1 MKLKAGLEIH
11 QQLDTHKLF
20 CKCESN
26 LDNDR
31 NDKKYRR
38 RLHVTRS
45 EMGNIDIAAKTER
58 IRNFEYETSGFDC
71 LVEADEEPPR
81 GPNENALKIALQV
94 AKMLDSKPLE
104 EIQFMRKIIVDG
116 SNTTGFQRTAL
127 IAVGGRLKF
136 DGCNIG
142 IEQICLEEDSCRKG
156 EGEDKY
162 VTDRLGIPLIEITTS
177 PELDTPEKVRDA
189 AKELGNILRA
199 CGVKRGIGTIR
210 QDVNISIP
218 EGERVELKGFQNL
231 DMMIEVI
238 ENEVKRQKTLSKISK
253 AEVGSVVD
261 IGEIIEYKNEGAMA
275 CKISGWKGLLGNKES
290 DKEHPRL
297 GKELSEYAKKSGLKG
312 IMHSDELP
320 NYGIEKNDIEAIMK
334 ELKCDEEDSF
344 ILVLGKEKMAMKGL
358 DLVRK
363 RAEQGGV
370 PKDVR
375 KVMEDVKSTFLRPI
389 PGAARMYPETDIPP
403 IDIREIEIKTP
414 STLKERIDKIEL
426 GEDISKQLV
435 VKELDKRYWKLISKS
450 SNEKIVARILLNEI
464 PEMRK
469 NGIPESGD
477 KEILKILK
485 EIEMGNI
492 AKEGIYDNLVKLAKK
507 EEINQDVV
515 SIEELE
521 KYIIELLEEKKSF
534 VKENGGR
541 AMGPLMGIVMEKYRG
556 KIDGMIISQKLKEG
570 IERIK

>member
-1 MKLKAGLEIH
+1 M
-11 QQLDTHKLF
+11 
-20 CKCESN
+20 
-26 LDNDR
+26 
-31 NDKKYRR
+31 
-38 RLHVTRS
+38 
-45 EMGNIDIAAKTER
+45 
-58 IRNFEYETSGFDC
+58 
-71 LVEADEEPPR
+71 
-81 GPNENALKIALQV
+81 
-94 AKMLDSKPLE
+94 
-104 EIQFMRKIIVDG
+104 
-116 SNTTGFQRTAL
+116 
-127 IAVGGRLKF
+127 
-136 DGCNIG
+136 
-142 IEQICLEEDSCRKG
+142 
-156 EGEDKY
+156 
-162 VTDRLGIPLIEITTS
+162 
-177 PELDTPEKVRDA
+177 DTPEKVRDA

-290 DKEHPRL
+290 DKGHPRL

-320 NYGIEKNDIEAIMK
+320 NYGIKGNDIETIMK

-370 PKDVR
+370 PKEVR
-375 KVMEDVKSTFLRPI
+375 KVMEDGKSTFLRPI

-477 KEILKILK
+477 KEILEILK
-485 EIEMGNI
+485 EIEAGNI

-507 EEINQDVV
+507 EEISRDVV

>member
-11 QQLDTHKLF
+11 QQLDSHKLF

-26 LDNDR
+26 LDNNR
-31 NDKKYRR
+31 EEKKFRR
-38 RLHVTRS
+38 RLHVTKS
-45 EMGNIDIAAKTER
+45 EMGKIDTAAKTER
-58 IRNFEYETSGFDC
+58 IRNFEYETSEFDC
-71 LVEADEEPPR
+71 LVEADEEPPK

-127 IAVGGRLKF
+127 IAVGGRLKI
-136 DGCNIG
+136 DGEDIG

-156 EGEDKY
+156 KKEDEY
-162 VTDRLGIPLIEITTS
+162 VTDRLGIPLVEITTS
-177 PELDTPEKVRDA
+177 PELKSPKKVREA

-238 ENEVKRQKTLSKISK
+238 ENEVNRQKILSKISK
-253 AEVGSVVD
+253 ANVGSVMDV
-261 IGEIIEYKNEGAMA
+261 GKIIKYKNEGAMA

-290 DKEHPRL
+290 DNEHPRL
-297 GKELSEYAKKSGLKG
+297 GKELSEYAKKSGVKG

-320 NYGIEKNDIEAIMK
+320 NYGIDENDVKTIMK
-334 ELKCDEEDSF
+334 ELKCDDKDSF
-344 ILVLGKEKMAMKGL
+344 VLVLGKEKIARKSLEM
-358 DLVRK
+358 VRN

-370 PKDVR
+370 PKEVR
-375 KVMEDVKSTFLRPI
+375 KVLENGKSTFLRPI

-403 IDIREIEIKTP
+403 VDLRGIEISKP
-414 STLKERIDKIEL
+414 STLKERIEKIKL
-426 GEDISKQLV
+426 GKDISKQLV
-435 VKELDKRYWKLISKS
+435 VKGLDKRYENLISKGV
-450 SNEKIVARILLNEI
+450 NEKIIARILLNEM

-469 NGIPESGD
+469 NGIPEPGD

-485 EIEMGNI
+485 EIEAGNI
-492 AKEGIYDNLVKLAKK
+492 AKEGIYENLVKLARK
-507 EEINQDVV
+507 EEMSQDTI
-515 SIEELE
+515 SMEELE